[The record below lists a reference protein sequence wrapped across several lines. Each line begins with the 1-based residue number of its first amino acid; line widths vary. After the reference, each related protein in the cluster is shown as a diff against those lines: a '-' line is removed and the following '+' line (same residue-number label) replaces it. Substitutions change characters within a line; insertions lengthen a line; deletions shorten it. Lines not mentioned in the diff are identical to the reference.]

1 MTIEEVKKEL
11 EKFNDFKFF
20 ENGHYYE
27 YKGKK
32 VGISVTRLIEEYEN
46 EFNQQEVA
54 EKVLEKNIKKY
65 NYAKEQLKLY
75 YGNKEKDQE
84 MREYL
89 KLPITIEDILAE
101 WKYKADFACAKG
113 STCHEYVQKIWNDTK
128 WKPDWFDRSDDY
140 IQAVE
145 KIKTQA
151 IKFYQDYEEHLE
163 HLIDELPIGS
173 EEYDI
178 ASCVDHLFY
187 NKLTGEVDLI
197 DYKTNSILKG
207 YNDEI
212 KNRRYTKKMKIPLH
226 KIDDDAIHHYYIQL
240 SIYKYLIEKYTNIKI
255 ANLVI
260 VYMSENIEKYEI
272 INVPYLKEEVEEI
285 LENRRVKN
293 MNGMGVLLMG
303 ASGSGKST
311 SLRNLPAEETAIINI
326 TNKPMPFRNK
336 DGKTIVT
343 LKDFA
348 KEGEKDLTYEELY
361 KRIIATIKATKKKI
375 IVIDDSS
382 YMMAFENFEKATNKG
397 YDKFTT
403 MAKNYYDLIKS
414 AISCG
419 DEKIVYVIT
428 HEEVDDVNQLYRP
441 KTIGKMLSNQL
452 VIEGLF
458 SIVLRS
464 MYKNGEYIF
473 QTQNDGTSVCKSPM
487 DMFEQKEIPNDLYEI
502 DKIVRE
508 YYGFKPIE
516 NKESEEK

>member
-1 MTIEEVKKEL
+1 MTKDEMLKVLKDSFK
-11 EKFNDFKFF
+11 DFQFF
-20 ENGHYYE
+20 EDGHYYE
-27 YKGKK
+27 CKGKR
-32 VGISVTRLIEEYEN
+32 VGISVTRLIEEYAN
-46 EFNQQEVA
+46 EFNAEEMA
-54 EKVLEKNIKKY
+54 EKV
-65 NYAKEQLKLY
+65 A
-75 YGNKEKDQE
+75 NKEN
-84 MREYL
+84 RL
-89 KLPITIEDILAE
+89 VEDILAE

-128 WKPDWFDRSDDY
+128 WKPGWFDRSDDY

-187 NKLTGEVDLI
+187 NKLTGGLVLV
-197 DYKTNSILKG
+197 DYKTNSLMSG
-207 YNDEI
+207 YN
-212 KNRRYTKKMKIPLH
+212 KKAYSKKMKVPLSH
-226 KIDDDAIHHYYIQL
+226 LNDDALHHYHIQL
-240 SIYKYLIEKYTNIKI
+240 SIYKYLIEKYTGLK
-255 ANLVI
+255 VDEMFI
-260 VYMSENIEKYEI
+260 VYMSENIENYEI
-272 INVPYLKEEVEEI
+272 IDIPYLKEEVEEI
-285 LENRRVKN
+285 LENRRIKN
-293 MNGMGVLLMG
+293 MNGIGVLLMG
-303 ASGSGKST
+303 SSGSGKST

-336 DGKTIVT
+336 DNKTIVT
-343 LKDFA
+343 LNDFK
-348 KEGEKDLTYEELY
+348 KEGEKELSYEELY
-361 KRIIATIKATKKKI
+361 KRIIATIKGTKKKI

-382 YMMAFENFEKATNKG
+382 YMMAFENFEKATSKG
-397 YDKFTT
+397 YDKFTN

-487 DMFEQKEIPNDLYEI
+487 DMFDAREISNDLYEV
-502 DKIVRE
+502 DKIIRE
-508 YYGFKPIE
+508 YYGFKKIG
-516 NKESEEK
+516 NKESEDK